1 MSLTRRQSK
10 VKGQEKELK
19 TTLPRANSKFARM
32 EDKFSLVYEKTKT
45 KSPGWPITQMNM
57 EC

>member
-32 EDKFSLVYEKTKT
+32 EDKFSPMRKPRQSRQVDQAPK
-45 KSPGWPITQMNM
+45 
-57 EC
+57 